1 MNHALIQDVVAEV
14 MRRLGD
20 RNGGGFG
27 GGGVRAGEDAPANE
41 GKRREA
47 EQRGTAITVPAD
59 GRYGIFATVDDAI
72 AAAGD
77 AQKKLMAFETEA
89 QKVLENLIDRGQKSR
104 KEVEGLLQRFN
115 GVEKLQGGI
124 EQLRELNPLDAASM
138 KKLGKKAN
146 AASQEV
152 RKRIEDLQNK
162 VIEGVGVASQAQ
174 VKEIN
179 KELIKLSK
187 KLDSLVG
194 KKGAAKEVRN

>member
-1 MNHALIQDVVAEV
+1 MPALKHFPA
-14 MRRLGD
+14 
-20 RNGGGFG
+20 
-27 GGGVRAGEDAPANE
+27 DAPAE
-41 GKRREA
+41 AMVAAIRE
-47 EQRGTAITVPAD
+47 D
-59 GRYGIFATVDDAI
+59 GALIID
-72 AAAGD
+72 
-77 AQKKLMAFETEA
+77 
-89 QKVLENLIDRGQKSR
+89 NLIDRGQKSR

>member
-1 MNHALIQDVVAEV
+1 MASKKSGTKNEAVAAKAEAKSESKAEAKV
-14 MRRLGD
+14 AAPKLQ
-20 RNGGGFG
+20 GF
-27 GGGVRAGEDAPANE
+27 V
-41 GKRREA
+41 K
-47 EQRGTAITVPAD
+47 EQIE
-59 GRYGIFATVDDAI
+59 
-72 AAAGD
+72 D